1 MMKGNFDIDYI
12 RSLLDRYYRAETSP
26 DEETILESFFSEVR
40 FDDLPIDLASSKK
53 LFDIT
58 KQLHPTIEDSEV
70 PDRLIDKL
78 NCIVEKP
85 MLISEGRR
93 LKNFHNI
100 LRYFGFASAACVAL
114 AIIMVF
120 MRPSEKVTPA
130 EKGYTAEVISGKSDE
145 PDIPILIEPV
155 EDNGIATEIEPR
167 ANRNNPL
174 AEAQSTIDEDRFI
187 EIRDPAE
194 AQRIMLEIG
203 KLLAQN
209 ASEVNNAMCDI
220 SNSLENYKEI
230 SKSILQ

>member
-1 MMKGNFDIDYI
+1 MMKDNFDIDYI

-26 DEETILESFFSEVR
+26 DEETFLESFFSEVR
-40 FDDLPIDLASSKK
+40 FDDIPLDLASSKK

-70 PDRLIDKL
+70 PDELIDKL

-85 MLISEGRR
+85 MLLSEGRR
-93 LKNFHNI
+93 LKNFNNI
-100 LRYFGFASAACVAL
+100 LRYFGVASVACAAL

-120 MRPSEKVTPA
+120 MRPAEKVTPA
-130 EKGYTAEVISGKSDE
+130 EKGYTAEVVSGKSDE
-145 PDIPILIEPV
+145 PEIPILIEPA
-155 EDNGIATEIEPR
+155 EDYGIAPETEPR
-167 ANRNNPL
+167 ANKHEPL
-174 AEAQSTIDEDRFI
+174 NETQSTIDEDGFI
-187 EIRDPAE
+187 EITDPAE

-209 ASEVNNAMCDI
+209 ANEVNNAMCDI